1 MLSIHDL
8 PESTALDSEA
18 LSAVSGGYSLSD
30 LGPFAN
36 VNVTI
41 DQDIAQFQDI
51 EVNALNN
58 IGVLGADL
66 GPLNLE
72 VSPSQWATAYAG
84 FSRRQSGHSV
94 ATE

>member
-8 PESTALDSEA
+8 PESTELDSEA
-18 LSAVSGGYSLSD
+18 LSAVSGGLSLSD
-30 LGPFAN
+30 LGTFAN

-66 GPLNLE
+66 GPLDLDI
-72 VSPSQWATAYAG
+72 SPSQWAVAHAG
-84 FSRRQSGHSV
+84 FTSGNPL
-94 ATE
+94 